1 MNEETPKRIEFLLD
15 RAKDG
20 KEFYFNNIRHF
31 FSVCGILMESTD
43 EVIEKEYFGE
53 KAHIFKSNICKL
65 NMYELCNPNY
75 TLTLEPVELNL
86 KDFISLHKEM
96 N

>member
-31 FSVCGILMESTD
+31 FSVGGVLMESTD

-53 KAHIFKSNICKL
+53 KVHSFKSNICKL
-65 NMYELCNPNY
+65 NMYELCNPDY
-75 TLTLEPVELNL
+75 TLTLEPTELFLN
-86 KDFISLHKEM
+86 DFVSLHKEM